1 MSPQHILVVD
11 DEPGIRSS
19 VKDILE
25 DEGFNVSV
33 AESAEEARILREENA
48 PDLVFLDIWMPGE
61 DGVSLLK
68 EWKESQGL
76 SFPVVMMSGHGTV
89 ETAVEATRLGAFDFI
104 EKPLS
109 LAKLLRVTNQA
120 LEADSSKTT
129 VADLA
134 GEAIQLQAPIGESRY
149 TQQLKDEYQRAAE
162 ATVSILLLGASGVGK
177 TFGARYIHA
186 LSDRSEQPFIE
197 VSCSAFQEQ
206 NISDELFGNELQGTR
221 GLVELAGTGTLFL
234 SEITDL
240 DEVAQKVLLGLLERK
255 EVLYHGNRGNLPLQ
269 ARVMASSQYDLTE
282 RIEEGLFRED
292 LYYHIN
298 VLPIF
303 LQPLHDHA
311 EDVPDALKYYVDY
324 FVGKDNL
331 PYRHFTVAAQN
342 YLRYYSWP
350 GNFRQLRNMVQRLLI
365 LGEGE
370 EISQSEVEDVLVRDR
385 VAQAEMTAGL
395 PREVMEL
402 PLREARE
409 VFEREYLSRQL
420 EFCRGNVSRLA
431 ERVGME
437 RTHLYRKMRAL
448 GISPKKNKT

>member
-1 MSPQHILVVD
+1 MSAQHILVVD
-11 DEPGIRSS
+11 DEPGICSS

-25 DEGFNVSV
+25 DEGFEVSV
-33 AESAEEARILREENA
+33 AESAAEARKLKESKT

-68 EWKESQGL
+68 EWKESPGAD
-76 SFPVVMMSGHGTV
+76 FPVVMMSGHGTV

-120 LEADSSKTT
+120 LEAVRSQTPAANAPASPVAPVQLLEPVGDS
-129 VADLA
+129 
-134 GEAIQLQAPIGESRY
+134 EY
-149 TQQLKDEYQRAAE
+149 TRQLKEEYQRAAE
-162 ATVSILLLGASGVGK
+162 HDAPVLLLGAPGVGK
-177 TFGARYIHA
+177 SYGARYIHA
-186 LSDRSEQPFIE
+186 LSSRAEQPFVEIACATLSE
-197 VSCSAFQEQ
+197 QE
-206 NISDELFGNELQGTR
+206 NNADAS
-221 GLVELAGTGTLFL
+221 AGTLAALIEQAAGGTVFFN
-234 SEITDL
+234 EIADL
-240 DEVAQKVLLGLLERK
+240 DDAAQKVLLGLLEQK
-255 EVLYHGNRGNLPLQ
+255 ERVVTGSGARSPQ
-269 ARVMASSQYDLTE
+269 AARVMASSQYDLNE
-282 RIEEGLFRED
+282 RIADGLFRRD
-292 LYYHIN
+292 LYYHLN

-303 LQPLHDHA
+303 IKPLSEHS

-324 FVGKDNL
+324 FVTRENL

-365 LGEGE
+365 LGDHA
-370 EISQSEVEDVLVRDR
+370 EISQAEVEEALVRDR
-385 VAQAEMTAGL
+385 LAQAELTAGL

-409 VFEREYLSRQL
+409 VFEREYLMRQL
-420 EFCRGNVSRLA
+420 EFCKGNVSRLA

-448 GISPKKNKT
+448 GISPKKNR